1 MLGKDLFARSPV
13 EVSKGK
19 PAMYKAAQ
27 SELYPWSVVVLEDI
41 DE

>member
-1 MLGKDLFARSPV
+1 
-13 EVSKGK
+13 VSKGK

-27 SELYPWSVVVLEDI
+27 AELYPWSVVVLEDVD